1 MYATIRRYEANPALA
16 DSLAARSD
24 EIRQV
29 ISAVAGFKAYYLVR
43 GTGGTASITVC
54 DDQAGA
60 EETNQLAASWLRD
73 NLPDAVSAP
82 PHVNAGEVVLNF

>member
-1 MYATIRRYEANPALA
+1 MYSTIRRYEDNKALA
-16 DSLAARSD
+16 DLLAARGD
-24 EIRQV
+24 EIRTV
-29 ISAVAGFKAYYLVR
+29 ISQAPGFRAYYLVR
-43 GTGGTASITVC
+43 GTGGTASITIC

-60 EETNQLAASWLRD
+60 EETNRLAATWLKE

>member
-1 MYATIRRYEANPALA
+1 MYVTIRRYEDNQALA
-16 DSLAARSD
+16 DRLAARAD
-24 EIRQV
+24 DIRGI
-29 ISAVAGFKAYYLVR
+29 ISGVAGFRAYYLVR

-60 EETNQLAASWLRD
+60 EETNRVAAEWLRE
-73 NLPDAVSAP
+73 NMPDAVSAP